1 MGGHQKTRVRGESLS
16 SMRTCDCEC
25 EANRGS
31 VADGTIEKVR
41 DDYVQSKVLGF
52 YCKIDASKEPVQGR
66 FEDNGF
72 EL

>member
-1 MGGHQKTRVRGESLS
+1 
-16 SMRTCDCEC
+16 
-25 EANRGS
+25 